1 MIDLHSHVLPGIDD
15 GPADLAGSI
24 AMAQVAADG
33 GTRWLVAT
41 PHLRE
46 DYPAV
51 RPEELRARVAD
62 LNAALHRR
70 GVELEVLSGAEI
82 DLSAALE
89 LSDADLR
96 AASLGGGGRDLLIE
110 SPYGPLPPM
119 FESLLATVTARGFRV
134 TLAHPEH
141 NPSFREEPE
150 RLASLVAS
158 GVLVQ
163 VTSGSLRGGR
173 RSGSRRLALI
183 AIETGWAHVLA
194 SDAHSSD
201 WRPPTLAA
209 DVRELEREEPGLAA
223 RLRWMTDDAPRAI
236 LAGGALPPAPRVRSN
251 RRRRLLGRLSGH
263 AR

>member
-15 GPADLAGSI
+15 GPTELGGSI

-46 DYPAV
+46 DFPAV
-51 RPEELRARVAD
+51 RPDELPGRVAE
-62 LNAALHRR
+62 LNAALARR
-70 GVELEVLSGAEI
+70 GVDLEVLPGAEI

-89 LSDADLR
+89 LSDAELR
-96 AASLGGGGRDLLIE
+96 AASLGGGGHDLLIE
-110 SPYGPLPPM
+110 SPYGTLPAM
-119 FESLLATVTARGFRV
+119 FESLLSTLSARGFRV

-141 NPSFREEPE
+141 NPTFREEPE
-150 RLASLVAS
+150 RLGRLVEE

-173 RSGSRRLALI
+173 RSSSRRLALM
-183 AIETGWAHVLA
+183 AIHRGWAHVLA

-201 WRPPTLAA
+201 WRPPTLGA
-209 DVRELEREEPGLAA
+209 DISMLERAEPGLAA
-223 RLRWMTDDAPRAI
+223 RLRWMTDEAPGAI
-236 LAGGALPPAPRVRSN
+236 LAGAPLPPAPSVRGK
-251 RRRRLLGRLSGH
+251 RRRRLFGRLSGH